1 VFVLS
6 PRGGLAAAWRTGFCE
21 LLAAGLGALEAG
33 EGDPAAVQ
41 WVAGNRW
48 WIAYGG

>member
-1 VFVLS
+1 VVDSIRWVTGGALS
-6 PRGGLAAAWRTGFCE
+6 SYR
-21 LLAAGLGALEAG
+21 LGALEAG
-33 EGDPAAVQ
+33 EGDPAVVQ